1 MQMLKSSDYAWMMG
15 QLMELATRHAGGRII
30 VTHEGGYSP
39 QYVPYCGLAVLE
51 TLAGTSQR
59 LTDPYDEIIAA
70 FGGQSLSHD
79 QQLRIAQVKEMFF
92 GG

>member
-1 MQMLKSSDYAWMMG
+1 M
-15 QLMELATRHAGGRII
+15 
-30 VTHEGGYSP
+30 
-39 QYVPYCGLAVLE
+39 PYCGLAVLE